1 MNESIETETSNILV
15 ALRAELED
23 DQTNEQDQKL
33 KNLV

>member
-1 MNESIETETSNILV
+1 MNQSNETETSNILV

-23 DQTNEQDQKL
+23 QSDDQKQKL

>member
-1 MNESIETETSNILV
+1 MNQSNETETSNILV

-23 DQTNEQDQKL
+23 QSDDEKQKL